1 MHGAECGHFDVT
13 GQNEEEDQPDA
24 SQDEGAYAGP
34 SVGKT
39 TRDYVHAAWDLSDSS
54 EEDAEDSVPAT
65 ADVEHEAEDDE
76 FQVSRQRSC

>member
-1 MHGAECGHFDVT
+1 MHGAECGNFDIT
-13 GQNEEEDQPDA
+13 GQTEKEDQPDA
-24 SQDEGAYAGP
+24 SKREGAYAGP

-65 ADVEHEAEDDE
+65 ADVEYEAEDDE
-76 FQVSRQRSC
+76 FQVSRQRSW